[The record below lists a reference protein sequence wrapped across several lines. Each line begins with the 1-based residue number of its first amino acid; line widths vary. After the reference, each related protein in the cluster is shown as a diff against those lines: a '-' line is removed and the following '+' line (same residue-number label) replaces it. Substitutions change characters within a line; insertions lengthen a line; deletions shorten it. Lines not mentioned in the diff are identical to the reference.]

1 MQRVFLSNNLTVS
14 AAPGRETAVDV
25 LAKNTLTGSFQV
37 KILKALGLLRQLCV
51 FPLLLLFHFGVCG
64 YCGRPLGGIFS
75 ILETP
80 ERPRGLKMSPQAK
93 ECNIDFGLTANKKIK
108 NERTSPFRM
117 LFFRHFL

>member
-1 MQRVFLSNNLTVS
+1 M
-14 AAPGRETAVDV
+14 
-25 LAKNTLTGSFQV
+25 GSFQV
-37 KILKALGLLRQLCV
+37 KTLQALGLLRQLCV

-80 ERPRGLKMSPQAK
+80 ERPHGLKMSPQAK

-108 NERTSPFRM
+108 KIKGPLLSECSCSGTFSDRQVKINPTYMTDKTGCRS
-117 LFFRHFL
+117 HFLPSKT